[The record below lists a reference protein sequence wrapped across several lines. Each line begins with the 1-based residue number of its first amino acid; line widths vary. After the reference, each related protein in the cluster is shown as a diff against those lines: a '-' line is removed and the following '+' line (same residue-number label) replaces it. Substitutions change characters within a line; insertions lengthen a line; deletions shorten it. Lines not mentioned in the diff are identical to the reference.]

1 MGILDEIGPRVFRL
15 PKDLLEDEEA
25 AWDKVTFIVE
35 CLSLYRLLLLRQ
47 QDNVYFMRELT
58 LP

>member
-15 PKDLLEDEEA
+15 PKDILEDEEMA
-25 AWDKVTFIVE
+25 LDKVTFIIE

-47 QDNVYFMRELT
+47 QDTVFPVES
-58 LP
+58 

>member
-15 PKDLLEDEEA
+15 PKDILEDEEA
-25 AWDKVTFIVE
+25 AWNKVTFIIE

-47 QDNVYFMRELT
+47 QDNVFSLRELN